1 MISNLQNKYG
11 KWFGFLA
18 RLTLGGVL
26 LAAGWL
32 KVFTPAKSQMAV
44 RAYEVLPISVANFFG
59 IALPW
64 LEVGLGI
71 LLILGIAVRLSA
83 ILGGALMVL
92 FIAAI
97 SQAWARGLSIDCGCF
112 GGGGT
117 VATSAN
123 NPLPPSV
130 NQLLLTN
137 PPLGINAQTNVLN
150 GRIKKFAYYP
160 VVLTNTQLQS
170 LSAN

>member
-1 MISNLQNKYG
+1 MISNLLNKYG
-11 KWFGFLA
+11 KWFGLLS
-18 RLTLGGVL
+18 RLILGGVL
-26 LAAGWL
+26 FAAGWL

-64 LEVGLGI
+64 FEVGLGI

-83 ILGGALMVL
+83 LLGGALMVL

-117 VATSAN
+117 VEPGQTKYLSEILRDTGLALLALYLVRY
-123 NPLPPSV
+123 PLTRFAV
-130 NQLLLTN
+130 E
-137 PPLGINAQTNVLN
+137 
-150 GRIKKFAYYP
+150 KF
-160 VVLTNTQLQS
+160 TKTEGE
-170 LSAN
+170 

>member
-1 MISNLQNKYG
+1 MIMNLVNKYG
-11 KWFGFLA
+11 KWFGLLA

-26 LAAGWL
+26 FAAGWL
-32 KVFTPAKSQMAV
+32 KIFTPAKSQMAV
-44 RAYEVLPISVANFFG
+44 RAYEVLPISIANFLG

-71 LLILGIAVRLSA
+71 LLILGIAVRTSA
-83 ILGGALMVL
+83 IFGGALMVL

-117 VATSAN
+117 VDPGETKYLSEILRDTGLALLALYLVRY
-123 NPLPPSV
+123 PLTRFA
-130 NQLLLTN
+130 LEKLTK
-137 PPLGINAQTNVLN
+137 PEGE
-150 GRIKKFAYYP
+150 
-160 VVLTNTQLQS
+160 
-170 LSAN
+170 

>member
-1 MISNLQNKYG
+1 MISNFLNKYG
-11 KWFGFLA
+11 KWFGLIA

-64 LEVGLGI
+64 FEVGLGV

-83 ILGGALMVL
+83 ALGGALMAL

-117 VATSAN
+117 VAPGQTKYLSEILRDTGLALLALYLIRY
-123 NPLPPSV
+123 PLTRFAV
-130 NQLLLTN
+130 EKLTK
-137 PPLGINAQTNVLN
+137 PEGE
-150 GRIKKFAYYP
+150 
-160 VVLTNTQLQS
+160 
-170 LSAN
+170 

>member
-1 MISNLQNKYG
+1 MISNLLNKYG
-11 KWFGFLA
+11 KWFGLIA

-32 KVFTPAKSQMAV
+32 KVSSPAKSQMAV

-64 LEVGLGI
+64 FEVGLGVI
-71 LLILGIAVRLSA
+71 LILGIAVRLSA
-83 ILGGALMVL
+83 ALGGALMVL

-117 VATSAN
+117 VAPGQTKYLSEILRDTGLALLALYLIRY
-123 NPLPPSV
+123 PLTRFAV
-130 NQLLLTN
+130 EKLTK
-137 PPLGINAQTNVLN
+137 PEGE
-150 GRIKKFAYYP
+150 
-160 VVLTNTQLQS
+160 
-170 LSAN
+170 